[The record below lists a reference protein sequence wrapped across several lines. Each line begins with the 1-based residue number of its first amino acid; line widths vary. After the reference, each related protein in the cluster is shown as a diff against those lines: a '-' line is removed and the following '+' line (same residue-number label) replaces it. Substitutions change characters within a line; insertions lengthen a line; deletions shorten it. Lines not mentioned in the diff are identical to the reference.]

1 MFSNFALIL
10 VWTLFLLPKG
20 QGDTLGG
27 DPPPEFVKDS
37 SEKGE
42 GTGLGAQVAKVT
54 IDVKSGT
61 IVVRQD
67 GETTSLNE
75 FIDTQGVFP
84 MRWYSSWQGWT
95 PSVLIV
101 FESKS
106 RAKVPALDSNSNSLF
121 HVHASNNSRWS
132 QRKLTHPRSRDTFLG
147 WIVQLGLA
155 RRWEAPCLFF
165 LNVKHTW
172 WFGIRIEIEE
182 AFHISSHSGRSRV
195 SFAN

>member
-1 MFSNFALIL
+1 MQTSKQPKRSTFILALLDLFSNFALIL

-37 SEKGE
+37 SEKGD

-54 IDVKSGT
+54 IDVKAGT

-84 MRWYSSWQGWT
+84 DA
-95 PSVLIV
+95 LV
-101 FESKS
+101 FQLAGVDTLGVDSLREQIESKGT
-106 RAKVPALDSNSNSLF
+106 R
-121 HVHASNNSRWS
+121 
-132 QRKLTHPRSRDTFLG
+132 LG
-147 WIVQLGLA
+147 
-155 RRWEAPCLFF
+155 FKF
-165 LNVKHTW
+165 
-172 WFGIRIEIEE
+172 
-182 AFHISSHSGRSRV
+182 
-195 SFAN
+195 

>member
-1 MFSNFALIL
+1 MQTSKQPKRSTFILALLDLFSNFALIL

-84 MRWYSSWQGWT
+84 DA
-95 PSVLIV
+95 LV
-101 FESKS
+101 FQL
-106 RAKVPALDSNSNSLF
+106 AGVDTLGVDSL
-121 HVHASNNSRWS
+121 
-132 QRKLTHPRSRDTFLG
+132 
-147 WIVQLGLA
+147 
-155 RRWEAPCLFF
+155 
-165 LNVKHTW
+165 
-172 WFGIRIEIEE
+172 
-182 AFHISSHSGRSRV
+182 
-195 SFAN
+195 